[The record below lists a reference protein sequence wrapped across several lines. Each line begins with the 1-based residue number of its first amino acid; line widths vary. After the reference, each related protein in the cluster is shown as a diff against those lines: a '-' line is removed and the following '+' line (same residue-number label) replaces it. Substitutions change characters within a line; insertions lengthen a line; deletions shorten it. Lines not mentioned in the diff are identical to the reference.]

1 MSDTAF
7 RPIDWQCAMQTDV
20 GTVRTVNEDALMAK
34 PESGLWVVADGMGGQ
49 EAGDI
54 ASGKIIEALDA
65 LPVISHLSDF
75 IDAVEDALIKVN
87 QEIIEYAEIMLESA
101 TMGSTI
107 ASLIIRGRV
116 GVCMWV
122 GDSRVYRYRN
132 GHLEQLSRDHSQV
145 EEMLQMGLISAED
158 ALNHPQSNVIT
169 RAVGGEEEL
178 FVDINVFSTQ
188 IGDTFL
194 LCSDGLYNSV
204 SRGDMEHFLQERNLE
219 KCVSSLID
227 KSLANN
233 ASDNVS
239 VLVVRGIP
247 DKVQQAAHDTTA
259 L

>member
-7 RPIDWQCAMQTDV
+7 RPIDWQCATRTDV

-34 PESGLWVVADGMGGQ
+34 PEAGLWVVADGMGGQ

-65 LPVISHLSDF
+65 LPSIEQLSDF
-75 IDAVEDALIKVN
+75 VDSVEDALVRVN
-87 QEIIEYAEIMLESA
+87 QEIIEYADIMLESA
-101 TMGSTI
+101 TMGSTL
-107 ASLIIRGRV
+107 ATLIIRGRV

-132 GHLEQLSRDHSQV
+132 GQLEQLSRDHSQV

-158 ALNHPQSNVIT
+158 AVNHPQSNVIT

-188 IGDTFL
+188 IGDTFM

-204 SRGDMEHFLQERNLE
+204 NKEDIKTFLQERSLDQCVENLI
-219 KCVSSLID
+219 S

-239 VLVVRGIP
+239 VIVVRGIP
-247 DKVQQAAHDTTA
+247 EKV
-259 L
+259 

>member
-7 RPIDWQCAMQTDV
+7 RPIDWQCATGTDV
-20 GTVRTVNEDALMAK
+20 GTVRPVNEDALMAK
-34 PESGLWVVADGMGGQ
+34 PEAGLWVVADGMGGQ

-65 LPVISHLSDF
+65 LPSIDQLSDF
-75 IDAVEDALIKVN
+75 VDSVEDALVRVN

-101 TMGSTI
+101 TMGSTL
-107 ASLIIRGRV
+107 ATLIIRGRV

-132 GHLEQLSRDHSQV
+132 GQLEQLSRDHSQV

-158 ALNHPQSNVIT
+158 AVNHPQSNVIT

-178 FVDINVFSTQ
+178 FADINVFSTQ
-188 IGDTFL
+188 IGDTFM

-204 SRGDMEHFLQERNLE
+204 DKEDIKAFLQERSLDQCVENLI
-219 KCVSSLID
+219 S
-227 KSLANN
+227 KSLANK
-233 ASDNVS
+233 ATDNVS
-239 VLVVRGIP
+239 VIVVRGVPEKI
-247 DKVQQAAHDTTA
+247 
-259 L
+259 